1 MNSETEDGNKSMELL
16 IEEETKEANR
26 DKSQSQRI
34 NEFIND
40 LKEAIESG
48 KLHQSNMLQ
57 QSAAQ
62 LNKLINVDNLSNQTF
77 TYIINW
83 LKQQQ
88 EKKTNLNFT
97 NKVEFE
103 FNEFEYEYK
112 KKHVSQLNFYF
123 LSLLSFYCYS
133 SSN

>member
-16 IEEETKEANR
+16 IEEETKETNR
-26 DKSQSQRI
+26 DKLQSQRI

-48 KLHQSNMLQ
+48 KLHKTNMLQ

-103 FNEFEYEYK
+103 FNEFKYEYK